1 MLENFILFRL
11 VPPIFK
17 FFEFQVV
24 SLYRLMKKY
33 IPNPKQIVRYTIKF
47 CIIFSDSPVKKVM
60 YISENIRELMRMM

>member
-1 MLENFILFRL
+1 MLENVILFRP

-24 SLYRLMKKY
+24 SFYPLMKKY
-33 IPNPKQIVRYTIKF
+33 ISNLKQIMRYTRKF

-60 YISENIRELMRMM
+60 HISENFAY